1 MKYQNIT
8 EATFLSRPNR
18 FVAEVKLDNK
28 KEIVHVKNTGRC
40 EPLVPG
46 AKVWLTEPNTPN
58 RKTKYDLIA
67 VETDIG
73 TINLDSQAPNKV
85 VKEWLAK
92 QDFTTIKTEYRYG
105 DSRIDFYMEKEQER
119 YLIEVKGCTMHIGQV
134 GYFPDAPTQ
143 RGTKHINELIKAKQ
157 QGYIPILAFV
167 IQMPNIEEVLPNE
180 QTDRQ
185 FAQAFHQAKQQGVRI
200 LNLTCDI
207 KPDELT
213 ITAESQFKNTKNSNI
228 I

>member
-8 EATFLSRPNR
+8 EATFLSCPNR
-18 FVAEVKLDNK
+18 FVAEVKLNNK

-40 EPLVPG
+40 ELLVPG
-46 AKVWLTEPNTPN
+46 AKVYLTEPNTPN

-105 DSRIDFYMEKEQER
+105 DSRIDFYMEKDQQR
-119 YLIEVKGCTMHIGQV
+119 YLMEVKGCTMHIDHI
-134 GYFPDAPTQ
+134 GYFPDAPTT

-180 QTDRQ
+180 QTDKQ
-185 FAQAFHQAKQQGVRI
+185 FAQAFHQAKQQGVQI

-213 ITAESQFKNTKNSNI
+213 ITAEQQL
-228 I
+228 

>member
-8 EATFLSRPNR
+8 EATFLNRPNR
-18 FVAEVKLDNK
+18 FVAEVKLNNK
-28 KEIVHVKNTGRC
+28 KETVHVKNTGRC

-58 RKTKYDLIA
+58 RKTRYDLIA

-85 VKEWLAK
+85 VREWLAK
-92 QDFTTIKTEYRYG
+92 QDFTKISPEYRYG
-105 DSRIDFYMEKEQER
+105 DSRIDFYMEKDQQH
-119 YLIEVKGCTMHIGQV
+119 YLMEVKGCTMHIDNI

-167 IQMPNIEEVLPNE
+167 IQMPNIEEVRPNE
-180 QTDRQ
+180 QTDKQ
-185 FAQAFHQAKQQGVRI
+185 FAQAFHLAKQQGVQI
-200 LNLTCDI
+200 LNLPCDV
-207 KPDELT
+207 KPDEVA
-213 ITAESQFKNTKNSNI
+213 ITTLSDLRF
-228 I
+228 

>member
-40 EPLVPG
+40 ELLVPG

-92 QDFTTIKTEYRYG
+92 Q
-105 DSRIDFYMEKEQER
+105 
-119 YLIEVKGCTMHIGQV
+119 
-134 GYFPDAPTQ
+134 
-143 RGTKHINELIKAKQ
+143 

-180 QTDRQ
+180 QTDKQ

-213 ITAESQFKNTKNSNI
+213 ITAESQF
-228 I
+228 